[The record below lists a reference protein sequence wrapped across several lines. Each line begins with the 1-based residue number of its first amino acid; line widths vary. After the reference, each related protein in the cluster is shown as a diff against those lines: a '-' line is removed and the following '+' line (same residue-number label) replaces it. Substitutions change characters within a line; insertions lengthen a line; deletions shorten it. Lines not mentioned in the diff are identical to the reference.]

1 MSVCPY
7 YDENYKQCNFYGS
20 SSVLD
25 QATKEYRCLSSS
37 NWKDC
42 ANYTNRSFD
51 EKVSKKLRP
60 NPDL

>member
-1 MSVCPY
+1 MSMCPY
-7 YDENYKQCNFYGS
+7 YDENYKLCAFFRS
-20 SSVLD
+20 SSLD
-25 QATKEYRCLSSS
+25 QATKDYRCLSSS

-51 EKVSKKLRP
+51 EKVSKKLRT